1 MSLANLPSP
10 TFSGADLSA
19 RVNAALLE
27 ARAARRL
34 ASVQALLADATLA
47 YGAGSRPVAA
57 GDRVETMD
65 GHAYEVAAA
74 SSTDHHLATQ
84 GGVRLKV
91 LPGPF
96 GADLR
101 AFGCRLDGS
110 QDDTARLATALA
122 AFDTVLCPAG
132 TYRLAS
138 LLVPGGKRIV
148 TAGRGTVFQQAPG
161 QPEGTRMFRIESS
174 NVALGLEGF
183 TLRGN
188 IATDTGEQMHGVLIA
203 APAGP
208 VSDIRLGDVWAED
221 LRGDAVLIRQSDAS
235 RVISE
240 VSVGWVR
247 CANVLRNGVAV
258 CGARGVRIEGI
269 TGQGVGYCH
278 FVIEPD
284 VGCGITEN
292 VWVGYVK
299 GRFVSISGSSAAE
312 FGDGIHL
319 GTLDLSPSHS
329 GQPVPAYGPGL
340 LIEDGLRLRNTRR
353 LRIDHLRLEGFARCG
368 AFVIYNP
375 GELGAEMVEVGT
387 LHLRNCALTDT
398 VYRAFVAAGNS
409 RWDIGYVDAACAGND
424 RRVFES
430 LSNSRIGAGRVDLG
444 AGASFLRN
452 CDDDAV
458 GPLTVTGTGTP
469 LVGCNR
475 ITVTGGSLA
484 GEFVAA
490 YCDRCTFIG
499 VRASGSV
506 AAFNSGSEDHAVLG
520 STLDGSFHA
529 LGTALRSHLSPL
541 RFGGQHLWMDG
552 SGRLR
557 ASGAAPNADT
567 AGTVVGAQA

>member
-10 TFSGADLSA
+10 NFSGADLSA

-34 ASVQALLADATLA
+34 ASVAALLADASLA
-47 YGAGSRPVAA
+47 YAVGPRPVAA
-57 GDRVETMD
+57 GDRIETAD
-65 GHAYEVAAA
+65 GHAYEVASAA
-74 SSTDHHLATQ
+74 APDHHLATA
-84 GGVRLKV
+84 GGVRLRV

-110 QDDTARLATALA
+110 EDDTARLAAALG

-132 TYRLAS
+132 IYRLTS
-138 LLVPGGKRIV
+138 VLVPEGKRIV

-161 QPEGTRMFRIESS
+161 LPDGTRLFRIERS

-188 IATDTGEQMHGVLIA
+188 IASDTGEQMHGVLIA
-203 APAGP
+203 APAA
-208 VSDIRLGDVWAED
+208 SISSIRLGDVWAEN
-221 LRGDAVLIRQSDAS
+221 LRGDAVLIRQDDAS
-235 RVISE
+235 RVISDVE
-240 VSVGWVR
+240 IGWVR
-247 CANVLRNGVAV
+247 CQNVLRNGVAV

-284 VGCGITEN
+284 LGCGITEN

-329 GQPVPAYGPGL
+329 GQPVPAYAPGL
-340 LIEDGLRLRNTRR
+340 LIEDGFRIRNTRR

-368 AFVIYNP
+368 AFVIYNA
-375 GELGAEMVEVGT
+375 GEIGAEMIEVGA

-398 VYRAFVAAGNS
+398 TYRAFIAAGNS
-409 RWDIGYVDAACAGND
+409 RWNIGYIDAACAGND
-424 RRVFES
+424 LRVFES
-430 LSNSRIGAGRVDLG
+430 LSNSRIGAGRVELG
-444 AGASFLRN
+444 TGASFLRN
-452 CDDDAV
+452 GNDDAV
-458 GPLTVTGTGTP
+458 GPLTVVGTGTP
-469 LVGCNR
+469 LVGCSR

-490 YCDRCTFIG
+490 YSERCTFIG
-499 VRASGSV
+499 VQATGS
-506 AAFNSGSEDHAVLG
+506 AAVFTSGSEDHAILG
-520 STLDGSFHA
+520 STLNGSFHA
-529 LGTALRSHLSPL
+529 LGTALRSHRSPL
-541 RFGGQHLWMDG
+541 RFGGHHLWVDG
-552 SGRLR
+552 SGLLR
-557 ASGAAPNADT
+557 ASGAVPTSDD
-567 AGTVVGAQA
+567 AGTAVGAQA